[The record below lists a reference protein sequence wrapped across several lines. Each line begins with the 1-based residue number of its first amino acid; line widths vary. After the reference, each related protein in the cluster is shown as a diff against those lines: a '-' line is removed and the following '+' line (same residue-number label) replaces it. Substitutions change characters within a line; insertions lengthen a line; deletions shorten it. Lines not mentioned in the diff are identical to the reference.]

1 MKSENLKTIVWTAV
15 LAWSLL
21 FLLIVISIA
30 AKVVTR

>member
-1 MKSENLKTIVWTAV
+1 MKSENLETIVWTAV